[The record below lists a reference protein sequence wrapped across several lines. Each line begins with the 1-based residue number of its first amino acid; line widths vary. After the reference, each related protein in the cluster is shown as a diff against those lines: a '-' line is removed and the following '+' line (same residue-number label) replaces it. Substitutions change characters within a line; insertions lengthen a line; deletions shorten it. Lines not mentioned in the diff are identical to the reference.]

1 MKKLLLTLA
10 MLCSFG
16 SGALLAADS
25 CCSKK
30 AMCSE
35 KKACCDD
42 MNKKSCCGKKK
53 MKKVKAAKN
62 NSMEADTPMKKVR
75 KAKPKMKSMSEV
87 VAAADQSA
95 MQ

>member
-1 MKKLLLTLA
+1 MKKILLTLA

-16 SGALLAADS
+16 SGALLAADK

-30 AMCSE
+30 SMECCE

-42 MNKKSCCGKKK
+42 MNKKSCCSKKK
-53 MKKVKAAKN
+53 MKKVKAANN
-62 NSMEADTPMKKVR
+62 NSMEADAPMKKVR
-75 KAKPKMKSMSEV
+75 KAKQMKSMSEV
-87 VAAADQSA
+87 VATANQSA